1 MIRLVCLVIGYVFGL
16 FPTAVLY
23 GKAHGIDITKE
34 GSGNPGTTNSLRV
47 LGKRA
52 AVVVLLGD
60 AFKTFFAML
69 LCAYAFKNMCP
80 DMEMLLKM
88 YAGIGATLGHNFP
101 FYNGFKGGKGIAAT
115 GGMCLSVGWRTT
127 LACIIVFFSIF
138 FTTHYV
144 SICSLL
150 MVSTFWASIVVQG
163 QLGLF
168 GMSQAHL
175 IELYIVSLF
184 VPVMAFIRHIENL
197 KRLFKGRE
205 RKTYILKKNKDT
217 NETASEPEK

>member
-1 MIRLVCLVIGYVFGL
+1 MIRLVCLVTGYVFGL

-47 LGKRA
+47 LGKKA
-52 AVVVLLGD
+52 GIIVLLGD

-69 LCAYAFKNMCP
+69 LCAYAFKKICP
-80 DMEMLLKM
+80 DMEMLLKV

-115 GGMCLSVGWRTT
+115 GGMCLSVGWRST
-127 LACIIVFFSIF
+127 LAGVIVFFSLF
-138 FTTHYV
+138 FATHYV
-144 SICSLL
+144 SICSLAL
-150 MVSTFWASIVVQG
+150 VSAFWASIVVQG

-175 IELYIVSLF
+175 TELYIVSLF
-184 VPVMAFIRHIENL
+184 VPVMAFIRHGENI
-197 KRLFKGRE
+197 KRLVNGTE
-205 RKTYILKKNKDT
+205 RKTYILKKNKEA